1 MKYDLLKECVGT
13 LKVLRAR
20 MHKELDA
27 SITAELDDV
36 ILRLEHCLKTANN
49 EVMVDVELRMR
60 ALEIISRCINS
71 ATNLAEVFRRFFG
84 PE

>member
-36 ILRLEHCLKTANN
+36 ILRLEHCLKAAND
-49 EVMVDVELRMR
+49 EVIVDVELRVR
-60 ALEIISRCINS
+60 ALEILSKCLNTT
-71 ATNLAEVFRRFFG
+71 TNLAEIVRGFFG